1 MDSGIAKTVGTNG
14 APYRNKK
21 RKPRAHSRHIALGDI
36 DKRRREARLMGEI
49 IEELTAH
56 CGGNPSAVQRRL
68 IQRAAI
74 LHLRLA
80 LMDEQTEP
88 DGSMTERH
96 AREYLCWNNAY
107 VRTLRTL
114 GLKGA
119 SSVQSLA
126 SYLADKAGAAAA
138 PDGV

>member
-1 MDSGIAKTVGTNG
+1 M
-14 APYRNKK
+14 
-21 RKPRAHSRHIALGDI
+21 
-36 DKRRREARLMGEI
+36 REI
-49 IEELTAH
+49 TEELTAH

-80 LMDEQTEP
+80 LMDEQIEP
-88 DGSMTERH
+88 DGSITEKH

-114 GLKGA
+114 GLKGV
-119 SSVQSLA
+119 SSAPSLA
-126 SYLADKAGAAAA
+126 DYLAGKTAAA
-138 PDGV
+138 PSSAGS